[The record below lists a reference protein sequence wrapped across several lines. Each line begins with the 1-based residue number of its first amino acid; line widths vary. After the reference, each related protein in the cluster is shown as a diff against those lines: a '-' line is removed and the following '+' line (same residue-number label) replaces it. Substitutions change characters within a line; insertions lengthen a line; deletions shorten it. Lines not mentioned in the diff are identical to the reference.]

1 MSLDFAN
8 LDFTEKR
15 SEIERLNL
23 QTRQFKTELSRL
35 HWEDFR
41 EVKQIIN
48 TQRREV
54 EVSELQYSHRKETAF
69 KSNQDRLKQDQLQ
82 AHRAWLATQAEDN
95 RHAKQISTAA
105 ALHRKQDDLTRSQSS
120 ILLSTHFKDRLKTV
134 QRQEAENKRQS
145 CLNDFELQCQEQAK
159 QAEEERQ
166 ELLNEAKRRVDEMFE
181 RALQEN
187 QETLASLITA
197 KYSRRPE

>member
-23 QTRQFKTELSRL
+23 QTRQFKTELNRL

-41 EVKQIIN
+41 EVKQIIK
-48 TQRREV
+48 TQHREV

-82 AHRAWLATQAEDN
+82 AQRAWLATQAEDN
-95 RHAKQISTAA
+95 RHAKQIRTAA

-120 ILLSTHFKDRLKTV
+120 ILLSTHFKDRLKSV

-159 QAEEERQ
+159 QAEEQRQ